1 MLIWNTFMARDPAY
15 SGGFPGCQHQGSS
28 SKKTLLPALH
38 SAMLCGSA
46 QFVLTTIQCHRI
58 VWKNFLPLSPI
69 PLVLGTEAKECCA
82 EGLAPPHPIPNFN
95 SVTVHPKLPLI
106 FPGDSLTHTLFNTHR
121 NVCVFKRPLRD
132 TEGHGYKFKVTRV
145 LGGKVIYHV
154 DRHRAINLLSRI
166 SVSPLF

>member
-1 MLIWNTFMARDPAY
+1 MTRDPAY
-15 SGGFPGCQHQGSS
+15 SGEFPGCHHQGCS
-28 SKKTLLPALH
+28 SKKTPLPALH
-38 SAMLCGSA
+38 SAALCGSA
-46 QFVLTTIQCHRI
+46 QSILTTFQRHRI
-58 VWKNFLPLSPI
+58 VWKNFVPLSPF

-82 EGLAPPHPIPNFN
+82 EAWLHPTPIPNFN
-95 SVTVHPKLPLI
+95 FVTVHPKLPLI

-132 TEGHGYKFKVTRV
+132 TAGHGYKFKVTGV

-154 DRHRAINLLSRI
+154 DRHRSINLLSRI